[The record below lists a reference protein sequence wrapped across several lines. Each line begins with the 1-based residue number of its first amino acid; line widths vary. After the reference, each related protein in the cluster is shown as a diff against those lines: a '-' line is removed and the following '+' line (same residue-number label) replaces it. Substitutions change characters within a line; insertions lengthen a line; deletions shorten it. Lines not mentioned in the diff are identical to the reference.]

1 MCSTT
6 GRACSPRWSTRTGS
20 CFPGLWSGTP
30 TGPHRQ
36 RSLCGLSWKQ
46 AGYHRP
52 PCGSIPV
59 EQEGGALT
67 CHLGICA
74 LYIGRFLDVKAVWT
88 VSPDGRV
95 DVSLHGERD
104 TRFPWMPRF
113 GVRLFPAPGVGEAEY
128 FAYGPYES
136 YVDKHRASRLGVY
149 AQSVESMHEDYLKP
163 QEIPL
168 TAAAGM

>member
-1 MCSTT
+1 MEWNTY
-6 GRACSPRWSTRTGS
+6 RA
-20 CFPGLWSGTP
+20 P
-30 TGPHRQ
+30 TDNDQYVSQQWRG
-36 RSLCGLSWKQ
+36 
-46 AGYHRP
+46 AGYDRP
-52 PCGSIPV
+52 TVRVYSV

-113 GVRLFPAPGVGEAEY
+113 GVRLFLPREFGAAEY
-128 FAYGPYES
+128 LPTAPMKAMWTNTGLP
-136 YVDKHRASRLGVY
+136 AGRLP
-149 AQSVESMHEDYLKP
+149 QSVESMHEDYLKP
-163 QEIPL
+163 QENSSL